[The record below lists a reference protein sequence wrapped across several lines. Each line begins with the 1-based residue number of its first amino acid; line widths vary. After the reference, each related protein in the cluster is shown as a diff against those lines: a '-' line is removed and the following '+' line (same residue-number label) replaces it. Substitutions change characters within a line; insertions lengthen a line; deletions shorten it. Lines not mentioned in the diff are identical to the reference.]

1 MVMLAYVIEI
11 GQEAMYFYFDAKMY
25 IFVAVILLNKEIHYY
40 YPIA

>member
-11 GQEAMYFYFDAKMY
+11 WSRSNEFFAKMY
-25 IFVAVILLNKEIHYY
+25 VFVAVILLDKEIHYY